1 MNFEYFE
8 RNTPN
13 TIEKLLIE
21 HGDDVCSNMIGI
33 DYLRDQLTRY
43 DFGFIRRTQ
52 NTIYSFVLCKLNT
65 EFSDIGILLVCP
77 RPKPNDRTV
86 IFLRDATEYAEV
98 SSTNVSDI
106 PFMLGLVHEKA
117 RQIDVASM
125 SLIAVGNIRILNWYK
140 NHGFYMQ
147 SYAQEKDKQR
157 SRYILCEKRCRRS

>member
-1 MNFEYFE
+1 MNYEYFE
-8 RNTPN
+8 RKTQN

-21 HGDDVCSNMIGI
+21 HGDDICRNIIGI

-65 EFSDIGILLVCP
+65 EFSDVDILLVCP
-77 RPKPNDRTV
+77 RPKTNDRTV
-86 IFLRDATEYAEV
+86 
-98 SSTNVSDI
+98 
-106 PFMLGLVHEKA
+106 MLGLVHEKA

-125 SLIAVGNIRILNWYK
+125 SLIAVGNTRLLNWYK

-147 SYAQEKDKQR
+147 SYTQEKDEPQVKMYYMR
-157 SRYILCEKRCRRS
+157 KKV